1 MAIEA
6 KKSFTD
12 QLEKRL
18 GDFIPANQIAPIMA
32 AVADTLELFS
42 LTEVSPEAS
51 GPDDLLG
58 AYLSA
63 LTVEGRSQKTIDRY
77 AYIISRFM
85 AYANVPTRQVSVY
98 HLRSYLAAEKAR
110 GIADSTLEGYRE
122 IFSAYFNWL
131 QRESLIEKN
140 PTTNLGAI
148 KCPKKQ
154 KQTYSEVDLERL
166 SQGCTRIRDRA
177 IIHFLSSTGC
187 RISEMVEL
195 NRGDVDLDHLEC
207 VVHGKGDKER
217 VVFLDAVA
225 AMYIREYLATR
236 SDDNPALFIN
246 HCNQRMQ
253 PGGIRDMMVKLAGA
267 VGVDHVHPHK
277 FRRTLATDLAR
288 RGMPV
293 QEVAAIL
300 GHEKLD
306 TTMKYIVQDK
316 DDTKQS
322 YRRYHG

>member
-12 QLEKRL
+12 QLEQRL
-18 GDFIPANQIAPIMA
+18 GEFIPANQIAPIMA

-51 GPDDLLG
+51 GPDDLLD

-85 AYANVPTRQVSVY
+85 AYAKVPTRQVSVY
-98 HLRSYLAAEKAR
+98 HLRTYLAAEKAR

-148 KCPKKQ
+148 KCPKRQ

-166 SQGCTRIRDRA
+166 TQGCTRIRDKA

-195 NRGDVDLDHLEC
+195 NRDTVDLDRLEC

-246 HCNQRMQ
+246 RRKQRMQ
-253 PGGIRDMMVKLAGA
+253 PGGIRDMMVRLAGA

-277 FRRTLATDLAR
+277 FRRTLATELSR
-288 RGMPV
+288 HGMPI
-293 QEVAAIL
+293 QEVRIL
-300 GHEKLD
+300 MGHTNID
-306 TTMKYIVQDK
+306 TTQVYAHTSQERVKN
-316 DDTKQS
+316 S
-322 YRRYHG
+322 YARYA